1 MANRFSP
8 QAYDPAKYET
18 VKKQQEALK
27 AQCKGVFRVS
37 RICPYC
43 NHRVDDVA
51 KGDHGYTFMKC
62 PNCGEEIVFPPI
74 HFRLARS

>member
-1 MANRFSP
+1 MANRFS
-8 QAYDPAKYET
+8 ARTYDPVRYAA

-27 AQCKGVFRVS
+27 EQCRGLLTVA

-43 NHRVDDVA
+43 NHRIDDAV
-51 KGDHGYTFMKC
+51 KGDHGYTFSKC
-62 PNCGEEIVFPPI
+62 PNCGEEVIFPPI

>member
-27 AQCKGVFRVS
+27 AQCKGVLRVS

-51 KGDHGYTFMKC
+51 KGDHGYC
-62 PNCGEEIVFPPI
+62 DFPHRKKNWMQPKVG
-74 HFRLARS
+74 